1 MSKAQRKKELASL
14 EKARSLKMKRAMYC
28 EAGDPLDVLDSLG
41 IKHYTHG
48 GHSYS
53 LFFTSPGL
61 STWTP
66 AFTTYALDLTREN
79 MRAVY
84 DGAPGWG
91 WKEGKK
97 RAELVDD
104 KNRFLVVRYEGV
116 VEGGGGEGMAGLSP
130 GDYVGF
136 VSFRF
141 LVEAEFDVLYV
152 YELQLGK
159 HAQRKGLGR
168 HLMTLCDTIALK
180 YDMH

>member
-1 MSKAQRKKELASL
+1 MSKAQRKKELAAL
-14 EKARSLKMKRAMYC
+14 EKLRSAKMKGAMYGSG
-28 EAGDPLDVLDSLG
+28 GDPRDVLEGLET
-41 IKHYTHG
+41 HYTHG
-48 GHSYS
+48 GHMFS
-53 LFFTSPGL
+53 LSFTSPGL

-66 AFTTYALDLTREN
+66 AFSAYALDLTREN

-84 DGAPGWG
+84 DGTPGWG

-104 KNRFLVVRYEGV
+104 KNRYLVVRYDGV
-116 VEGGGGEGMAGLSP
+116 GEGGEAIAGLSP
-130 GDYVGF
+130 GDYIGF

-141 LVEAEFDVLYV
+141 VTEAEFDVLYV

-159 HAQRKGLGR
+159 HAQRKGIGK

-180 YDMH
+180 CDMH